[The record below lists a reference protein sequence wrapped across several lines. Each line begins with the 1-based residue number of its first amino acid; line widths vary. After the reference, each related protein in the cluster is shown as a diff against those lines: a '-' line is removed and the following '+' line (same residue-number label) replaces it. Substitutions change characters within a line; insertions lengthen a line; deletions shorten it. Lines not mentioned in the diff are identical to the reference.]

1 MKKDKFVVI
10 KDIVIN
16 IRDIVSIEYIRYNN
30 DLYIRL
36 RNIEEPMIIKNVFN
50 MDYIIL
56 LDKLKENNNE

>member
-30 DLYIRL
+30 TLYIRL
-36 RNIEEPMIIKNVFN
+36 RNIEEPMLIKEVFN

-56 LDKLKENNNE
+56 LDELKGNNNE